1 MSKVG
6 AAFGGGG
13 GKQKKPSHLEIV
25 AGLAQA
31 ARDKELAKSLGGAVT
46 KVANASESK
55 FSKGRLAKAARL
67 KRGGSGGPGG
77 VDDTNDN
84 GTSIKR
90 PGLRTARLLGS

>member
-13 GKQKKPSHLEIV
+13 KAKKPSHLEIV

-46 KVANASESK
+46 KVANASEAK
-55 FSKGRLAKAARL
+55 FKKGRLAKASRL
-67 KRGGSGGPGG
+67 RRGGSGGGAPLEEETTG
-77 VDDTNDN
+77 
-84 GTSIKR
+84 IKR
-90 PGLRTARLLGS
+90 PGARTAQLLGS